1 MHIMH
6 QLYTHYMPVCFLVM
20 TIRGPTRT
28 GAGSQGSRLRDWGG
42 NARLTVQ
49 FADALGISPR
59 IWGIYIYI
67 YTIYNQQCGKSK
79 VDLLEYMHIY
89 I

>member
-6 QLYTHYMPVCFLVM
+6 QLYTHYMPVRFLVM

-67 YTIYNQQCGKSK
+67 HDI
-79 VDLLEYMHIY
+79 
-89 I
+89 